1 MNRLLKRLLLLVA
14 LLVCVGIYYKYFKH
28 NYTRLFYDK
37 IKIDNKFTKSVSN
50 LFLPDSKNGMEFTYT
65 FWINVPN
72 IPENSNVLNSSYEY
86 DKFILSRYNSPGFF
100 YNIKKNK
107 LNINLQ
113 YKINDVL
120 KKFVLTIDGNKL
132 KQQRW
137 THIAL
142 VLNNRD
148 VSIYLNG
155 SLHKSSM
162 IPSVPFLFKKNII
175 IGQKNNNFNGSL
187 FDGRYYNKAIEEDK
201 IYSIFKEGLKTV

>member
-1 MNRLLKRLLLLVA
+1 MNRLLKRVLLVIVL
-14 LLVCVGIYYKYFKH
+14 LLVCVSIYYKFLTH
-28 NYTRLFYDK
+28 SYTRLFYDK
-37 IKIDNKFTKSVSN
+37 IKIDNTFTKSVSN
-50 LFLPDSKNGMEFTYT
+50 LYLPDSKNGMEFTYM

-72 IPENSNVLNSSYEY
+72 IPENSNVLNTSYEY

-113 YKINDVL
+113 YKINEVL
-120 KKFVLTIDGNKL
+120 KKFILTIDGNKL

-137 THIAL
+137 THIVL

-155 SLHKSSM
+155 TLHKSSL

-175 IGQKNNNFNGSL
+175 IGQKNNNFNGTL
-187 FDGRYYNKAIEEDK
+187 FDGRYYNKALSEEK
-201 IYSIFKEGLKTV
+201 INSIYEQGGV